1 MSTQKL
7 KFGNTAIPIQIK
19 LSAGSGY
26 CNYYEKR
33 VDFLKI
39 IDKLDSV
46 LQITAVQNG
55 LVTLH
60 LPQNSKPRLL
70 SGITIYFCV
79 WEAQKTFSK
88 LGYGWRYSYRN
99 WNLEA
104 VMQDLT
110 SRCSS
115 F

>member
-19 LSAGSGY
+19 LSTGSGY

-39 IDKLDSV
+39 IDKLDSA

-55 LVTLH
+55 
-60 LPQNSKPRLL
+60 
-70 SGITIYFCV
+70 
-79 WEAQKTFSK
+79 
-88 LGYGWRYSYRN
+88 
-99 WNLEA
+99 
-104 VMQDLT
+104 
-110 SRCSS
+110 
-115 F
+115 